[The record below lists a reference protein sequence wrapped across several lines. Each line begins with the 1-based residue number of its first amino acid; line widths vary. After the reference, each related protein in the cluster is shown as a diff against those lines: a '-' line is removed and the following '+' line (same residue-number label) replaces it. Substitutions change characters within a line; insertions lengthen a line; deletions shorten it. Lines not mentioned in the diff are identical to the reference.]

1 MLQGSGLYSVS
12 IVVAR
17 LLSVVLL
24 PIYTRYLTPSDYGTL
39 ELLDQV
45 GSIVGILFG
54 YNFSSSLGYF
64 YFQKEDS
71 DSRRLCTATA
81 VLSSAAIGLLVGTL
95 GYLASR
101 SLSRLVFGDESAVL
115 YLKIH
120 LTGMGLGFLLE
131 ALMVWLRVEDRPSVF
146 LAAAL
151 TRTLLTAATVVPLLI
166 LWQLRVTGVMI
177 GNFTAAAVVVVALAV
192 FFLRRIPLRFD
203 FPLSMRMLRFALPLI
218 AGTGAQFILNFADR
232 FFIQKYQSTADVGL
246 YGLAYKIGM
255 LILMVY
261 VPFHTYWS
269 AQVYSILRRD
279 DGFKIFARTFTYMV
293 LVLSFAALGLLV
305 AARPGIRVLTT
316 PAYAAA
322 TAIVPIIVAAYYV
335 RSISDFFR
343 CLFLVANRTSLD
355 ALCNW
360 AGAAVCLAAYALLIP
375 RYGIWGAAFATLI
388 SFLLVA
394 VIAVVWVRRLQPFW
408 VETIRLVKIEAV
420 FAALLVL
427 YYLVPVSSL
436 AGQISWGLLILCGFP
451 ILLWMLRFLSPK
463 EEQAVRS
470 ALARW
475 RGKYNEGSVTPA

>member
-1 MLQGSGLYSVS
+1 MLQGSGLYSVP

-45 GSIVGILFG
+45 GSIAGILFG

-71 DSRRLCTATA
+71 DSRQLCTATA

-95 GYLASR
+95 GYLAS
-101 SLSRLVFGDESAVL
+101 SALSRLVFGDESAVL

-120 LTGMGLGFLLE
+120 LTGMGLGFLIE

-151 TRTLLTAATVVPLLI
+151 TRVLLTAATVVPLLVF
-166 LWQLRVTGVMI
+166 WRLRVTAVMI
-177 GNFTAAAVVVVALAV
+177 GNFIAAAAAVIGLAV
-192 FFLRRIPLRFD
+192 FFLRRVPPRFD
-203 FPLSMRMLRFALPLI
+203 ISLAARMLRFAIPLI

-232 FFIQKYQSTADVGL
+232 FFIQKYQSTAEVGL

-261 VPFHTYWS
+261 VPFYTYWS
-269 AQVYSILRRD
+269 AQVYSILKRE
-279 DGFKIFARTFTYMV
+279 DGQMIFARTFTYV
-293 LVLSFAALGLLV
+293 TLILSFTALGLLV

-322 TAIVPIIVAAYYV
+322 TAIVPVIVAAYFV
-335 RSISDFFR
+335 RSIGDFFR
-343 CLFLVANRTSLD
+343 CLFLVTNRTSLD
-355 ALCNW
+355 AFCNW
-360 AGAAVCLAAYALLIP
+360 AGAAVCLAGYALLIP
-375 RYGIWGAAFATLI
+375 RHGIWGAAFATLI
-388 SFLLVA
+388 SFLFVA
-394 VIAVVWVRRLQPFW
+394 AMAIVWGRRLQPFW
-408 VETIRLVKIEAV
+408 VESARLVKIGSV
-420 FAALLVL
+420 FAALVTL
-427 YYLVPVSSL
+427 YYLVPVPGL
-436 AGQISWGLLILCGFP
+436 GAQIAWGLFILCAFP
-451 ILLWMLRFLSPK
+451 ALLWMLRFLSPK
-463 EEQAVRS
+463 EEQAVS
-470 ALARW
+470 SVLARFTQAGM
-475 RGKYNEGSVTPA
+475 RRQVQ